1 MMKDNF
7 ADKNFSEDRNKRC
20 ILKTRELLK
29 ELPPWFS
36 DFVRA
41 CEIDKTRLTILNY
54 TYDAK
59 IFFTYLTSEQPD
71 FIGMDARDIS
81 PALLD
86 KLTLTDF
93 ERYIEYLGY
102 YFTKDDKEHF
112 NEEKSKARKI
122 ASLRTIFKYLYKKQL
137 IADNPTELLS
147 TPKLH
152 DKVII
157 RLEPNE
163 VVKLINTVRSGEG
176 LTEREKKH
184 HARYVKRDIAI
195 IVTFLTTGMRIS
207 ELVGLNVDDVDFDNM
222 SLRITRKGGNQA
234 LLYFDFETYD
244 ALKDYLDER
253 ILKDNYDLPP
263 LFLSSRNNRMSVEAV
278 RVMVEKYAKI
288 SAPLKKITPHK
299 LRSTYGTM
307 LYQGTGDIYLVAD
320 VLGHKDVNTTRK
332 HYAAIVEENRKNAAS
347 VVKLMDNEDEKT
359 DR

>member
-1 MMKDNF
+1 MDKRLDKDFN
-7 ADKNFSEDRNKRC
+7 EERNKKC
-20 ILKTRELLK
+20 ILKTREIMR
-29 ELPPWFS
+29 ELPSWFS

-54 TYDAK
+54 AYDTK
-59 IFFTYLTSEQPD
+59 VFLTYLSSEHPMC
-71 FIGMDARDIS
+71 IGIPVKDIS
-81 PALLD
+81 TSMLD
-86 KLTLTDF
+86 KLSLTDF
-93 ERYIEYLGY
+93 ERYVEYLGFY
-102 YFTKDDKEHF
+102 LTKDDKEHF

-122 ASLRTIFKYLYKKQL
+122 ASLRSLFKYLYKKQL
-137 IADNPTELLS
+137 IKDNPTELLT

-163 VVKLINTVRSGEG
+163 VVRLINTVRNGDG
-176 LTEREKKH
+176 LSEREKKH

-207 ELVGLNVDDVDFDNM
+207 ELVGLNIEDVDFDNM

-234 LLYFDFETYD
+234 FIYFDFETYD
-244 ALKDYLDER
+244 AILDYLEER
-253 ILKDNYDLPP
+253 KLRDTYNLPP
-263 LFLSSRNNRMSVEAV
+263 LFLSSRGNRMSVEAV

-288 SAPLKKITPHK
+288 ATPLKKITPHK

-332 HYAAIVEENRKNAAS
+332 HYAAIVEDNRRNAAK
-347 VVKLMDNEDEKT
+347 VVKLMNDQNNIKE
-359 DR
+359 